1 MVRSGSPHPLLH
13 LSLVLLPRNKQDL
26 QIPPDS
32 PGPQVLVSGFIS
44 TPIEELAPLLI
55 SRELGDQNVLA
66 STAQQVLSSST
77 MFPLP
82 ELKPVDGSKASWDL
96 LCPLGTT
103 NLLPRWEIFS
113 HLPPGGF
120 HRVAAANRVG
130 KRRLNSGNIPSPLPW
145 GMFVLL

>member
-1 MVRSGSPHPLLH
+1 MVCSRSPHPLLH

-26 QIPPDS
+26 QIPPNS
-32 PGPQVLVSGFIS
+32 PVPQVLVSGFIS
-44 TPIEELAPLLI
+44 TPIEELAPLHI
-55 SRELGDQNVLA
+55 SRELGDQQVLE

-82 ELKPVDGSKASWDL
+82 ESKPVDGSKASWDL

-103 NLLPRWEIFS
+103 NLFPRWEIFN
-113 HLPPGGF
+113 HLTPGGF
-120 HRVAAANRVG
+120 HTVASAYWVG
-130 KRRLNSGNIPSPLPW
+130 KRRLNSWNIPSPLPW

>member
-1 MVRSGSPHPLLH
+1 MCSGSPHPLLH

-26 QIPPDS
+26 QIPPNS

-44 TPIEELAPLLI
+44 TPIEELAPLPI
-55 SRELGDQNVLA
+55 SRERGDQNVLA

-77 MFPLP
+77 VFPLP

-113 HLPPGGF
+113 HLLPGGF
-120 HRVAAANRVG
+120 HTVAAANRVG
-130 KRRLNSGNIPSPLPW
+130 KRRLNSGNIPSQLPW